1 MYQFVR
7 EDNGEIVEVDF
18 EKMMEQDAAGF
29 IKLDDGVSARRVQDL
44 PRHEKKRRKKGVP
57 EIPVSDAL
65 GFTAHQLAEFE
76 YDRKSN
82 GFSGVE
88 FTPDP
93 MCPEFYQ
100 VRFSSLKERDRYI
113 RHRGMVDRNKTKGAA
128 LSKGD
133 FESAREL
140 LGRLF

>member
-7 EDNGEIVEVDF
+7 EDNGEVVEVGF

-44 PRHEKKRRKKGVP
+44 PKKDKKRRKKAVP

-65 GFTAHQLAEFE
+65 GFTSHQLAEFE
-76 YDRKSN
+76 YDRKRN

-93 MCPEFYQ
+93 SCPEFYQ

-113 RHRGMVDRNKTKGAA
+113 RHRGMVDRNKTKGSA
-128 LSKGD
+128 LSERD
-133 FESAREL
+133 FSDAREL
-140 LGRLF
+140 LGRVF